1 MNLDLG
7 TKSAITDKDHLG
19 TITTI
24 IDRHHLIPALDV
36 QLGALLLIDKPIG
49 WTSFDVVNKVRFA
62 LRYQF
67 GLKKLK
73 VGHAG
78 TLDPLATGLLLV
90 CVGKYTKLI
99 DQLAGMDKGYLGQA
113 KFGAVTDSYDA
124 ESEEKVI
131 LPIDHLSLE
140 MLTKAAKK
148 FEGVIDQVPPQYSAI
163 KINGQTAYAL
173 ARKGKDVTMKS
184 RQIQIHDL
192 ELNTWHAP
200 YLEFYVSCSKGT
212 YIRSLAHDLGQ
223 SVGSGAYLTA
233 LRRTSIGP
241 YEVSNA
247 LTIDELLSYIRTF
260 EKADHKS

>member
-1 MNLDLG
+1 MNLDQK
-7 TKSAITDKDHLG
+7 TKTALSDNEALG

-24 IDRHHLIPALDV
+24 IDSGHLIPDLDV

-49 WTSFDVVNKVRFA
+49 WTSFDVVNKIRFA

-99 DQLAGMDKGYLGQA
+99 DQLAGMDKGYLGEA
-113 KFGAVTDSYDA
+113 KFGAVTESYDA
-124 ESEEKVI
+124 ESAETE
-131 LPIDHLSLE
+131 LFPIHHLSLDMITE
-140 MLTKAAKK
+140 AAKT
-148 FEGVIDQVPPQYSAI
+148 FEGAIDQIPPQYSAI
-163 KINGQTAYAL
+163 KINGQTAYSL
-173 ARKGKDVTMKS
+173 ARKGKEVTMKA
-184 RQIQIHDL
+184 RQISIHNL
-192 ELNTWHAP
+192 EIKSWNAP
-200 YLEFYVSCSKGT
+200 KLEFFVYCSKGT

-223 SVGSGAYLTA
+223 AVGSGAYLTA

-241 YEVSNA
+241 YDVTNA
-247 LTIDELLSYIRTF
+247 LTIEELLSYIRTF
-260 EKADHKS
+260 EKSDQKS